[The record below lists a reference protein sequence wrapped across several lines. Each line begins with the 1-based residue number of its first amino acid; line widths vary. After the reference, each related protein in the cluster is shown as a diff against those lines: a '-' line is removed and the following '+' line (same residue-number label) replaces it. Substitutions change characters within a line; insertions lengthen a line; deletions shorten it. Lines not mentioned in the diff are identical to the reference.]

1 MVMVRVYRAE
11 APTQQR
17 SALAPHEYSVEL
29 VLKESTVRVHRNQTF
44 YSTQGGKPVTTL
56 TRAAATTDFSVSGFI
71 TVSTNSQWRFDPFI
85 LQQIHV

>member
-29 VLKESTVRVHRNQTF
+29 VLKESAHRNQTF